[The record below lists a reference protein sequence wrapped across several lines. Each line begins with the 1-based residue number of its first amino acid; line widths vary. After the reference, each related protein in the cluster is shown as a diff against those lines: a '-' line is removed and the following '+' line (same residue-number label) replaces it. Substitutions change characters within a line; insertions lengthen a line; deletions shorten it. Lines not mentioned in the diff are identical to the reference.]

1 LRTQGNLCA
10 LTIHKHE
17 TLFCYIIMTE
27 SRKVVTPVKTGVQK
41 KSNYLKKLDTG
52 FRRYDDKRGFRLFT
66 GPSNFSCTEN
76 YKEIYDADYW
86 NLVIWH

>member
-1 LRTQGNLCA
+1 MLS
-10 LTIHKHE
+10 IHKHK

-52 FRRYDDKRGFRLFT
+52 FRRYDDKTVLSTFYDVINNYTIRFLKIIDGMYAIIRADDTPYRL
-66 GPSNFSCTEN
+66 
-76 YKEIYDADYW
+76 KQ
-86 NLVIWH
+86 